1 MQPTQDAPSPTTNS
15 LIHDVRNPL
24 NRISMQAEMVKLVL
38 ENDMPKEK
46 AIAALDKILVAC
58 QDSSA
63 ALQKLAEHS
72 RSVAES

>member
-1 MQPTQDAPSPTTNS
+1 MQPTQGAQPVTTNS

-38 ENDMPKEK
+38 ENDLPKEK

-72 RSVAES
+72 RSGAES

>member
-1 MQPTQDAPSPTTNS
+1 MQPTQETPPVTTNT

-46 AIAALDKILVAC
+46 AIAALDKILIAC

-63 ALQKLAEHS
+63 ALQKLSEHS
-72 RSVAES
+72 RTNNDR

>member
-1 MQPTQDAPSPTTNS
+1 MQPTQETPVSTNT

-38 ENDMPKEK
+38 ENDMPREK
-46 AIAALDKILVAC
+46 AIAALEKILVAC

-72 RSVAES
+72 RTINKG

>member
-1 MQPTQDAPSPTTNS
+1 MQPIQDGQSPTTNS

-38 ENDMPKEK
+38 ENDMPREK
-46 AIAALDKILVAC
+46 AIAALNKILVAC

-63 ALQKLAEHS
+63 ALQKLAEHARTDETS
-72 RSVAES
+72 

>member
-1 MQPTQDAPSPTTNS
+1 MQSSQGAQPVTTNS

-72 RSVAES
+72 RSDAES

>member
-1 MQPTQDAPSPTTNS
+1 MQSSQGAQPVTTNS

-72 RSVAES
+72 RSGAES